1 MKIPG
6 LGKIVTAL
14 LKRIVL
20 PAIGKAIADPAN
32 PMTKQKAKDLLVD
45 AIEAEALRQAGKR
58 LGA

>member
-6 LGKIVTAL
+6 LGAIANLL

-32 PMTKQKAKDLLVD
+32 PMTKQKVKDILVD
-45 AIEAEALRQAGKR
+45 AVEAEAGRQIGKR

>member
-6 LGKIVTAL
+6 LGAIATAL

-32 PMTKQKAKDLLVD
+32 PMTRQRAKDLLVD
-45 AIEAEALRQAGKR
+45 AVEAEAGRQIGKR
-58 LGA
+58 LGG

>member
-6 LGKIVTAL
+6 LGKIATAL

-32 PMTKQKAKDLLVD
+32 PMTRQRAKDLLVD
-45 AIEAEALRQAGKR
+45 AVEAEAGRQIGKR
-58 LGA
+58 LGG